1 MFTNIATA
9 LVANTGLHVFTYTFS
24 LSNQQIGLIVGIQL
38 LVSILS
44 QPIWS
49 LASRKL
55 DKKPSMI
62 LGIILCFI
70 SSLFFLILVLMK
82 DHVMGNALYFMPFAV
97 IVGFGT
103 GGLFTLPLSMIAD
116 VIDLDELNTGK
127 RAEGSY
133 YGCLTL
139 FYKLSQS
146 ITLLLIGFVLDLV
159 KFDASLPLQAES
171 TVIILGLMLSIGSG
185 LSFIAALLSISGYNL
200 NRSSVENIQKKIAEK
215 LNS

>member
-1 MFTNIATA
+1 MFTNIASA
-9 LVANTGLHVFTYTFS
+9 LIANTGLHVFTYTFA
-24 LSNQQIGLIVGIQL
+24 LSNKQIGLIVGVQL

-44 QPIWS
+44 QPLWS
-49 LASRKL
+49 FASRKL

-70 SSLFFLILVLMK
+70 SSLFFLVLVLMK
-82 DHVMGNALYFMPFAV
+82 NHVMGNALYFMPFS
-97 IVGFGT
+97 ILVGFGT
-103 GGLFTLPLSMIAD
+103 GGLFTLPFSMIAD

-146 ITLLLIGFVLDLV
+146 VTLLLIGVVLDLV
-159 KFDASLPLQAES
+159 RFDAGLPRQAES
-171 TVIILGLMLSIGSG
+171 TVIILGLMLSIGSA
-185 LSFIAALLSISGYNL
+185 LSFIAALLSLSRYNL
-200 NRSSVENIQKKIAEK
+200 NRASVEEIQKKIAEK
-215 LNS
+215 FN

>member
-1 MFTNIATA
+1 MFTNISTA

-24 LSNQQIGLIVGIQL
+24 LSSQQIALIVGIQF

-49 LASRKL
+49 LASRRL

-62 LGIILCFI
+62 LGIILCI
-70 SSLFFLILVLMK
+70 VSSLFFLILVFMK
-82 DHVMGNALYFMPFAV
+82 DIVAGNIFYFVPFAV
-97 IVGFGT
+97 LAGFGT

-116 VIDLDELNTGK
+116 VIDLDELKTGK

-159 KFDASLPLQAES
+159 KFDATLPLQAES
-171 TVIILGLMLSIGSG
+171 TVVILGLMLSIGSG
-185 LSFIAALLSISGYNL
+185 LSFIAALLSISGYTL
-200 NRSSVENIQKKIAEK
+200 NRSRVEDIQKKIAEK